1 MKILIINVN
10 SHEGSVG
17 KIAHGLL
24 NFLTNRGDQALLACN
39 GPRESDTSDPRII
52 KLNNKVSFFTS
63 AILTKFIGYEGIYNK
78 FATDKLIE
86 TIKKFKPDVVQLYNL
101 HGYWID
107 HFRVLKFLKEHNINT
122 VYSMLDE
129 FPYLGICFF
138 VSYPDYCQKYKT
150 ECKKCPHPH
159 GYNRSIFFDHSYT
172 VFKRKQKLYK
182 DFKNLIF
189 TGPPFVVKRAKESVL
204 TMENIII
211 PLDEPIN
218 FENIFFPRDTRSLRD
233 SLNIPQGNKVIVTV
247 ANDKYPRKGGPC
259 FIEIANRLQ
268 DKKNIT
274 FVFVGCRQDRTNLP
288 SNVIPISFVKS
299 QDLLAEYYSLGDLFV
314 CCSLAD
320 TTPNTCLEAMG
331 CGTPIAGFREGGIPY
346 CADESI
352 GTYVNTLDTK
362 ALANIIVKYPLKT
375 KARSEEVRNYAL
387 GKFSFNVIYKKQ
399 YHIYESLIKQHH
411 DTI

>member
-24 NFLTNRGDQALLACN
+24 NFLTENGDQAFLACS
-39 GPRESDTSDPRII
+39 GPRESDTTDPRII
-52 KLNNKVSFFTS
+52 KLNTNFSFFTS
-63 AILTKFIGYEGIYNK
+63 AILTKLIGYEGMYNRY
-78 FATDKLIE
+78 ATNKLIE
-86 TIKKFKPDVVQLYNL
+86 TIKKIKPYVVQLYNL

-107 HFRVLKFLKEHNINT
+107 HFRLLKFLKDHNINT

-150 ECKKCPHPH
+150 ECKNCPHPH
-159 GYNRSIFFDHSYT
+159 GYNRSIFFDQSNI

-182 DFKNLIF
+182 NFKKLVF
-189 TGPPFVVKRAKESVL
+189 TGPPYVAKRAKESAL
-204 TMENIII
+204 TMRNTIF

-218 FENIFFPRDTRSLRD
+218 FGKIFFPRDTRCLRE
-233 SLNIPQGNKVIVTV
+233 SLNIPQDNKIIVTV
-247 ANDKYPRKGGPC
+247 ANDKYPRKGGGY
-259 FIEIANRLQ
+259 FIDIAKRLHN
-268 DKKNIT
+268 KKNIT
-274 FVFVGCRQDRTNLP
+274 FVFVGCRQDRKNLP

-320 TTPNTCLEAMG
+320 TTPNACLEAMG

-362 ALANIIVKYPLKT
+362 ALANIIVNYPLKT
-375 KARSEEVRNYAL
+375 KERSKEIRNYAL
-387 GKFSFNVIYKKQ
+387 GRFSFDVIYKKQ
-399 YHIYESLIKQHH
+399 YHIYESLTKQHH